1 MTNANSNQNPI
12 GGINLRNGR
21 PEEVPPNGNGQ
32 QRNPQHYEREFEQPV
47 ILRQSPFWS
56 RAIVWTI
63 VGVTTFGIAWSA
75 IAKIEQV
82 VPARGQLKPQ
92 GAVREIQ
99 APVNGV
105 VREVYVKD
113 GDRVEVGDLL
123 LVFDSSSSK
132 SQLESLQGVKQSLQQ
147 QNQFYR
153 RLMGQAIT
161 GDTLSQAIVT
171 SNIPPEVYTQ
181 ARELDEL
188 RSENRLFNNQI
199 SGVGSGARFNSA
211 RLEVESRR
219 DAKRREIEQ
228 ARSQIL
234 QLRQQQ
240 EQRRKEREQAVV
252 QTNDTKAQLQT
263 ATEIRDSLSVLNE
276 EGAFPQ
282 LQFKQQEQQVQ
293 SLQAEVNRLTKEQER
308 LTIAI
313 AEQDSAVAQTQSVL
327 AQRQQELNNINF
339 AAEVNLRDRI
349 AANDK
354 RISQIETE
362 LSRRIADNDNRVKE
376 LDSQITQIKQT
387 IGYQELRAPVA
398 GTIFDLQASE
408 PEYVANP
415 TDVVMKIVPD
425 DNLVA
430 EVFITNADIG
440 FVRTDQKVD
449 VRVDAF
455 PYNEFGDV
463 QGKVTFI
470 ASEALEPDQLFN
482 YYRFPATVTLEKQ
495 TLELEEREKPIP
507 LQSGMGI
514 SANIIIREN
523 RTVLSLF
530 TEKFTK
536 GVESFKEV
544 R

>member
-12 GGINLRNGR
+12 GGINIRNGR
-21 PEEVPPNGNGQ
+21 PEEAPPNGNGQ
-32 QRNPQHYEREFEQPV
+32 QRNPQYYEREFEQPV

-82 VPARGQLKPQ
+82 VPARGQLNPQ

-123 LVFDSSSSK
+123 LVFDSSSSQ

-199 SGVGSGARFNSA
+199 TGVGSGARFNSA

-228 ARSQIL
+228 LRSEIVQV
-234 QLRQQQ
+234 RQQQ

-313 AEQDSAVAQTQSVL
+313 AEQDSAVTQRQSAI

-470 ASEALEPDQLFN
+470 ASEALEPVPEFAS
-482 YYRFPATVTLEKQ
+482 PK
-495 TLELEEREKPIP
+495 
-507 LQSGMGI
+507 LQ
-514 SANIIIREN
+514 
-523 RTVLSLF
+523 
-530 TEKFTK
+530 
-536 GVESFKEV
+536 
-544 R
+544 